1 MKFIIIFGPQA
12 VGKMTV
18 GHELE
23 KITKLK
29 LFHNHMTIELVSP
42 SFSYSTEAGKRLVNL
57 FRQEIF
63 EEVSKSDL
71 YGLIFTYVWAF
82 DLQTD
87 WDYINK
93 ISDLFE
99 SKGGVVYFVELE
111 AAVEERLERNKSP
124 HRLNHKPT
132 KRNIEWSEED
142 LRSTMEKYRLNSMDG
157 EIKKEN
163 YIKINNTGVS
173 PIEVAN
179 IIKEKFQL

>member
-1 MKFIIIFGPQA
+1 
-12 VGKMTV
+12 
-18 GHELE
+18 
-23 KITKLK
+23 
-29 LFHNHMTIELVSP
+29 MTIELVSP
-42 SFSYSTEAGKRLVNL
+42 FFSYSTEAGKRLVNL

-132 KRNIEWSEED
+132 KRNIEWSERD
-142 LRSTMEKYRLNSMDG
+142 LRSTMEKYRLNSVDG

-173 PIEVAN
+173 PEEVAK